1 MSKGTAKELKRG
13 MKVTTLYLPA
23 ELVEKAKARGMN
35 ISEAVREYLKA
46 LLEDEETLK
55 LEEIEK
61 EIIQLEGRLAE
72 LRARREAIRKT
83 IEARLEKENR
93 KEAIRRTLEQMKA
106 IFEAKRRTAG
116 GKEETELNRELNR
129 LKAELTRLT
138 GYAEGSDEWTAI
150 MRALNTQEVEK
161 AVEVA
166 LRWNT

>member
-1 MSKGTAKELKRG
+1 MGEGEAEKLKGR

-35 ISEAVREYLKA
+35 ISEAVRGYLKA

-55 LEEIEK
+55 IDEIEK

-116 GKEETELNRELNR
+116 GKEEAELNRELNR

-138 GYAEGSDEWTAI
+138 GQAHGSEQWKAI
-150 MRALNTQEVEK
+150 MRALNTQSVEK

-166 LRWNT
+166 LKWST

>member
-1 MSKGTAKELKRG
+1 MGKGTKHRLKGG

-46 LLEDEETLK
+46 LLEDEETLR

-61 EIIQLEGRLAE
+61 EIIQLEAQLAE
-72 LRARREAIRKT
+72 LRARREALRKT

-93 KEAIRRTLEQMKA
+93 REAVRRTLEQMKA

-116 GKEETELNRELNR
+116 GKEEAELNRELNR

-138 GYAEGSDEWTAI
+138 GQAEGGLQWKAI
-150 MRALNTQEVEK
+150 MRALNTQSVEK

-166 LRWNT
+166 LKWST